1 MSSELT
7 VAEMKT
13 LWEAEKQRI
22 IQDMK
27 VAHAKDIEKSISET
41 KKKQW
46 VSIETIHNRT
56 NLSYSWSLFA
66 VLTTCYLMTE
76 LSCTM
81 SLCIFVDLMT
91 GLSLSQC
98 YMYLYVVFSRCN
110 LVFS

>member
-46 VSIETIHNRT
+46 VSMETIHNIEQISVI
-56 NLSYSWSLFA
+56 LGH
-66 VLTTCYLMTE
+66 YL
-76 LSCTM
+76 
-81 SLCIFVDLMT
+81 LCWQHVI
-91 GLSLSQC
+91 
-98 YMYLYVVFSRCN
+98 
-110 LVFS
+110 